1 MARTPTGT
9 LGTHFTSE
17 ATTLA
22 RLMTIVKSDNSQVL
36 LTDHDADITID
47 ARALAAGGTLTLADT
62 DPSHDTVAQI
72 AFGSLN
78 ITSGNNALNA
88 ETVTIGVRVYTFET
102 AFSDTADF
110 VLIGVDRSATLLN
123 LANAINNGAG
133 EGTTYGTG
141 TTVHADVTAIAPNQS
156 SSSGIII
163 DQGAGTVVGNMT
175 IASSSLGRLNT
186 NEQSFN
192 GNTNEWSSQSSSKEG
207 PGDAFIGKDFSAAP
221 HQIHSARVFGSRNV
235 AWWSPSGQGFPSLAM
250 FFELRAKVG
259 AAPVDDA
266 AYFTDGTVLGT
277 VGPFIVPVIGL
288 SQPDLAPDKFITS
301 SDKLTEWDHVWIT
314 LSENRN
320 DFGFYFMGEVLF
332 STVVV
337 TAGAGDMA
345 LEAKV
350 AGFAGNLIGTVEG
363 LTDGSWGGA
372 LLTGGS
378 DIFFNSIDAE
388 TVTIGSKVYTF
399 EDLLSDVDGNV
410 HIGADA
416 EETLGNLIA
425 GINLDAGAGSKYA
438 TSMTGHPDVTAVAG
452 SAVNTMVITADV
464 AGNDGNTIDTT
475 ETLTEGSW
483 GVATLTGGF
492 TAIYAFVPGFTAS
505 AALSSSLQGIQGL
518 AIEMPEE
525 NSAITQTDLNSG
537 VYTDAQIT
545 IEYVNW
551 ADPQNGFMIIFAG
564 VFGEN
569 TNTDEGEL
577 TFEIQ
582 GKFTRNRQMLINVYQ
597 PSCRAD
603 LGDSL
608 CLFDIG
614 AERREFT
621 IDTVIS
627 QSVFQTTQLTQDDDF
642 WKLGVV
648 RFITGN
654 NAGVSIEVMASKTAD
669 GEISMFLPA
678 PLTMQAGDT
687 GEIWPGCDK
696 TLLTC
701 RNRFDNVIN
710 FRGEPFA
717 PQEGNMFAFKG

>member
-1 MARTPTGT
+1 MARNPTGT

-22 RLMTIVKSDNSQVL
+22 RLMTIVRSDNSQIL

-62 DPSHDTVAQI
+62 DPSNDTVAQI

-102 AFSDTADF
+102 AFTDTADF

-123 LANAINNGAG
+123 LTNAINNGAG

-156 SSSGIII
+156 SSSGIVI
-163 DQGAGTVVGNMT
+163 DRAAGTVVGNMT
-175 IASSSLGRLNT
+175 FDGPLAFGGT
-186 NEQSFN
+186 NEMSFD
-192 GNTNEWSSQSSSKEG
+192 GDKDQSSSRSSLHEQDG
-207 PGDAFIGKDFSAAP
+207 NQAFIGKDFSAAP
-221 HQIHSARVFGSRNV
+221 VQVHSVKLWGSSNRG
-235 AWWSPSGQGFPSLAM
+235 WWHPAGALALGM
-250 FFELRAKVG
+250 TFELRAKNG
-259 AAPVDDA
+259 AAPATDA
-266 AYFTDGTVLGT
+266 LRFSEGSVLGT
-277 VGPFIVPVIGL
+277 VGPFINPAVPLHQGL
-288 SQPDLAPDKFITS
+288 PTPTSTFAS
-301 SDKLTEWDHVWIT
+301 SDITTFWDHVWVTI
-314 LSENRN
+314 SETRTTQGNIV
-320 DFGFYFMGEVLF
+320 MGEVEF
-332 STVVV
+332 STVIV

-363 LTDGSWGGA
+363 LTNGSWGGA

-416 EETLGNLIA
+416 QETLGNLIA
-425 GINLDAGAGSKYA
+425 GINLDAGAGTKYA

-464 AGNDGNTIDTT
+464 AGIEGNTIDTT

-483 GVATLTGGF
+483 GAATLTDGF

-518 AIEMPEE
+518 TINMPEE
-525 NSAITQTDLNSG
+525 NTAITQTDLNSG

-551 ADPQNGFMIIFAG
+551 ADAQNGLMIIFAG

-597 PSCRAD
+597 PTCRAD

-608 CLFDIG
+608 CLFDIDG
-614 AERREFT
+614 ERREFVV
-621 IDTVIS
+621 DTVIS
-627 QSVFQTTQLTQDDDF
+627 QSVFQTTELTQDDDF

-648 RFITGN
+648 RFITGQ

-678 PLTMQAGDT
+678 PLTMQTGDT

-696 TLLTC
+696 TLRTC
-701 RNRFDNVIN
+701 RDLFDNVVN